1 MVATVNVQRITGP
14 SGSKVYT
21 TVTSVRLR
29 TDDANTADTTNPI
42 PIPSSS
48 FKYSYWASICLD
60 LSGTFTKINNVRH
73 YSDGTIGWT
82 FGTGGELRRGNRDTG
97 DKGCPDASYQQA
109 AGAVG
114 DTGYSIEDATNGHAY
129 FNGQTTKTVNIQND
143 VVGSPATID
152 SGDHTT
158 PEKTKHVVLQVKV
171 ASDATQG
178 TQTAETLTF
187 KYDEI

>member
-1 MVATVNVQRITGP
+1 MVATVNVQRMTG
-14 SGSKVYT
+14 SGPTYT
-21 TVTSVRLR
+21 TVTTARLR

-42 PIPSSS
+42 PIPTSG

-73 YSDGTIGWT
+73 YSDGAIGWNY
-82 FGTGGELRRGNRDTG
+82 GTNGQLRRGNRDSG
-97 DKGCPDASYQQA
+97 DKGCPVANYQQA
-109 AGAVG
+109 SGTEG

-129 FNGQTTKTVNIQND
+129 YKSQTTPTANVASD
-143 VVGSPATID
+143 TSGSPATID

-158 PEKTKHVVLQVKV
+158 AEKTKHVVLQVKV
-171 ASDATQG
+171 DTDATQG
-178 TQTAETLTF
+178 TQSAETLTF